1 MAKEYASD
9 GIHVGHVVV
18 DGAIGG
24 EKIRKRFP
32 NLADREDR
40 LISIEG
46 IVDGFVFLY
55 RQPRRAWSFELRC
68 ANLARELV
76 IPAPP
81 PSVGLPNPERLWHD
95 VLPASA
101 GICFQEDPCPPSR
114 PRPPSSNSIL
124 FRDAFGTP
132 AMREVFSDFSLISRY
147 AEVEIALAK
156 AEARCGVIPAQAADE
171 IAKRTDVSTLDFDLL
186 RQETDIVGYPILPL
200 VHQMV
205 KQCGDAGRYVHWGA
219 TTQDIMDTAVIL
231 QVRAGLEIIEDDIAA
246 LRGIL
251 AGLSKRYRDTPM
263 AGRTHLQQALP
274 VTFGYKTAIWLAMFD
289 RHAERLAQ
297 LKPRVLVGQFAG
309 AAGTLASLGDKG
321 FEVQKALCD
330 ELGLGVPVSTWH
342 VARDGLAEAINFLAL
357 VTGSLGKIALDI
369 MMMAS
374 TEFGEVYEPFVKGRG
389 ASSTM
394 PQKRNPISSELMLAA
409 AKGVRQHAGL
419 MLDAMVQDFER
430 ATGPWHAEWMAIP
443 ESFVLTAGSL
453 HQARF
458 ALGGLIVDEKKMAE
472 NLDISRGLIV
482 AEAVMMGLAPDLGRQ
497 EAHDVVYDA
506 CRVANEKGMT
516 LADALSADPRVSARI
531 DRATIDRLTSPRNYL
546 GLAPEMVDRVLAS
559 SKR

>member
-1 MAKEYASD
+1 MPA
-9 GIHVGHVVV
+9 
-18 DGAIGG
+18 
-24 EKIRKRFP
+24 FP
-32 NLADREDR
+32 T
-40 LISIEG
+40 STT
-46 IVDGFVFLY
+46 VF
-55 RQPRRAWSFELRC
+55 
-68 ANLARELV
+68 
-76 IPAPP
+76 
-81 PSVGLPNPERLWHD
+81 D
-95 VLPASA
+95 
-101 GICFQEDPCPPSR
+101 
-114 PRPPSSNSIL
+114 SIL

-186 RQETDIVGYPILPL
+186 RQETDVVGYPILPL

-231 QVRAGLEIIEDDIAA
+231 QVRAGLTIIEDDIAA

-251 AGLSKRYRDTPM
+251 AGLSTRYRDTPM

-289 RHAERLAQ
+289 RHAERLVQ
-297 LKPRVLVGQFAG
+297 LKPRVFVDQFAG
-309 AAGTLASLGDKG
+309 AAGTLASLGTKG

-453 HQARF
+453 HQAKF

>member
-1 MAKEYASD
+1 MPA
-9 GIHVGHVVV
+9 
-18 DGAIGG
+18 
-24 EKIRKRFP
+24 FP
-32 NLADREDR
+32 T
-40 LISIEG
+40 STT
-46 IVDGFVFLY
+46 
-55 RQPRRAWSFELRC
+55 
-68 ANLARELV
+68 
-76 IPAPP
+76 
-81 PSVGLPNPERLWHD
+81 
-95 VLPASA
+95 VL
-101 GICFQEDPCPPSR
+101 D
-114 PRPPSSNSIL
+114 SIL

-156 AEARCGVIPAQAADE
+156 AEARCGVIPVEAAEE
-171 IAKRTDVSTLDFDLL
+171 ITIRTDVSALDFDLL
-186 RQETDIVGYPILPL
+186 RSETDIVGYPILPL
-200 VHQMV
+200 VHQMA

-219 TTQDIMDTAVIL
+219 TTQDIMDTAVVL
-231 QVRAGLEIIEDDIAA
+231 QVRAGLEIIERDIAA

-251 AGLSKRYRDTPM
+251 AGLAKRYRDTPM

-274 VTFGYKTAIWLAMFD
+274 VTFGYKCAIWLAMFD
-289 RHAERLAQ
+289 RHAERLSQ

-321 FEVQKALCD
+321 FEVQQALCE

-342 VARDGLAEAINFLAL
+342 VARDGLAEAMNFLAL
-357 VTGSLGKIALDI
+357 VTGSLGKVAMDI

-374 TEFGEVYEPFVKGRG
+374 TEFGELYEPFVKGRG

-453 HQARF
+453 HQAKF
-458 ALGGLIVDEKKMAE
+458 ALGGLIVDEKKMAD

-506 CRVANEKGMT
+506 CRVANDKGMT
-516 LADALSADPRVSARI
+516 LADALSADARVSARI
-531 DRATIDRLTSPRNYL
+531 DRATIERLTSPKNYL
-546 GLAPEMVDRVLAS
+546 GLAPEMVDRVLAA

>member
-1 MAKEYASD
+1 MAA
-9 GIHVGHVVV
+9 
-18 DGAIGG
+18 
-24 EKIRKRFP
+24 FP
-32 NLADREDR
+32 T
-40 LISIEG
+40 STT
-46 IVDGFVFLY
+46 
-55 RQPRRAWSFELRC
+55 
-68 ANLARELV
+68 
-76 IPAPP
+76 
-81 PSVGLPNPERLWHD
+81 
-95 VLPASA
+95 VL
-101 GICFQEDPCPPSR
+101 D
-114 PRPPSSNSIL
+114 SIL

-132 AMREVFSDFSLISRY
+132 AMREVFSDFSLITRY
-147 AEVEIALAK
+147 AEVEIALAR
-156 AEARCGVIPAQAADE
+156 AEARCGVIPAQAAEE
-171 IAKRTDVSTLDFDLL
+171 IAKRTDVSTLDFELL

-200 VHQMV
+200 VHQMA

-219 TTQDIMDTAVIL
+219 TTQDIMDTAVVL
-231 QVRAGLEIIEDDIAA
+231 QIRAGLAIIDSDIAA

-251 AGLSKRYRDTPM
+251 AGLARRYRDTPM

-274 VTFGYKTAIWLAMFD
+274 VTFGYKCAIWLAMFD
-289 RHAERLAQ
+289 RHTERLAQ

-321 FEVQKALCD
+321 FEVQNALCE

-342 VARDGLAEAINFLAL
+342 VARDGFAEAINFLAL
-357 VTGSLGKIALDI
+357 VTGSLGKVALDI

-409 AKGVRQHAGL
+409 SKGVRQHAGL

-453 HQARF
+453 NQAKF
-458 ALGGLIVDEKKMAE
+458 ALGGLIVDEKKMAD

-506 CRVANEKGMT
+506 CRVANDKGMT
-516 LADALSADPRVSARI
+516 LADALSADSRVSARI
-531 DRATIDRLTSPRNYL
+531 DRATIERLTSPKNYL
-546 GLAPEMVDRVLAS
+546 GLAPEMVDRVLAA